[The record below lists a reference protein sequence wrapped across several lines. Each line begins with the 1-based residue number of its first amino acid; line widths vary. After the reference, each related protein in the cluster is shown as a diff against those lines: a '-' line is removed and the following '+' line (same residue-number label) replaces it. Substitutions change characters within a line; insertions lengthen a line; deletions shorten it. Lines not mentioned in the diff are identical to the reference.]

1 MSDIQAAQQKK
12 PLVKMTLEEK
22 KAALEAKL
30 GALHQKKLLLTKKLR
45 GLDKPKIDRKQDA
58 RKKILFGVTILE
70 MMEKDP
76 SLKEK
81 VFAELNRVVKKE
93 ADRKILGLE
102 PLKMKKL

>member
-1 MSDIQAAQQKK
+1 MTDIQAAQQKK
-12 PLVKMTLEEK
+12 PPVKMTLEEK

-30 GALHQKKLLLTKKLR
+30 GALHQKKLMITKKLR

-76 SLKEK
+76 VLKDK
-81 VFAELNRVVKKE
+81 VLAELNRVVKKE
-93 ADRKILGLE
+93 ADRKFLGLA
-102 PLKMKKL
+102 PLKS